1 MRARS
6 DTAKD
11 KRRQALLDA
20 ALTEFAAKGFVAAR
34 MEDIA
39 RHAGLSKGALYLY
52 FSSKEDLFKALLES
66 KATPILEQLEAKL
79 AQSSGVEE
87 AIKAFAA
94 FAPTLIRSTPMP
106 SLIKILIGEGNQFPD
121 ITDFYRHI
129 VIERAL
135 SSLARLFAEASDVD
149 TGGTDEPE
157 LAARLLVAPLMLGAV
172 WEILYGDRQE
182 ARIDLD
188 KLFELHAQVLTRGL
202 IRAKAQN
209 I

>member
-6 DTAKD
+6 DIAKD

-20 ALTEFAAKGFVAAR
+20 ALTEFAAKGFAAAR

-52 FSSKEDLFKALLES
+52 FESKEELFNALLES
-66 KATPILEQLEAKL
+66 KAAPILDQLETSL
-79 AQSSGVEE
+79 AQSPDVKS
-87 AIKAFAA
+87 AIKAFAK
-94 FAPTLIRSTPMP
+94 FAPTLIRETPMP

-121 ITDFYRHI
+121 ITDFYRRT

-135 SSLARLFAEASDVD
+135 SSLAHLFASASDVD
-149 TGGTDEPE
+149 PRGADEPE
-157 LAARLLVAPLMLGAV
+157 LAARLLVAPVMLSAV
-172 WEILYGDRQE
+172 WEILYGDQKD

-202 IRAKAQN
+202 TKKEAQN